1 MCNGQNWKDVINQ
14 LVHGATVDVR
24 RYPVSTGS
32 LRSTLLLGLTC
43 ILHRVS
49 NCGDVHNLKQEAS
62 FLGSIGAAL
71 SHPSTGSSD
80 STYMPLAVLAIVST
94 RVMPVATTG
103 SLRLSLAAAV
113 IHVVLAVGSILVVMP
128 PLQVQVR

>member
-32 LRSTLLLGLTC
+32 LRSTLLGLTC
-43 ILHRVS
+43 MLHRVS
-49 NCGDVHNLKQEAS
+49 NCGDAHNLKQEAS

-71 SHPSTGSSD
+71 SHPSTGSSN
-80 STYMPLAVLAIVST
+80 STYMPLAVLANVST
-94 RVMPVATTG
+94 RLGVMPVATTG
-103 SLRLSLAAAV
+103 SLSLAAAV
-113 IHVVLAVGSILVVMP
+113 IHVFLAVGSILVVLMP
-128 PLQVQVR
+128 PLQVR